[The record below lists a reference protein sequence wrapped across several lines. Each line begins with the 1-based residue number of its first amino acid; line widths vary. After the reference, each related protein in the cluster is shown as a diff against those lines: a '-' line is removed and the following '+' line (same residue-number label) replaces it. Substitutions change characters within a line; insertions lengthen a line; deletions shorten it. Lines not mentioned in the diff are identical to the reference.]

1 MEKFRGEVK
10 RTILIIASL
19 LFIPAFACA
28 DDTIWNRVFF
38 GDFTN
43 IYDNAVINPVETSLV
58 TAGFAGATYLVM
70 KNDAWLASLITKNR
84 SKAADNFYDFFNN
97 AGDGVYV
104 LAGDAVLF
112 AVGGERERYV
122 AQRIVEGMAVSGI
135 ISYAGKVVFGRERPT
150 AGNGPYEF
158 SFFNFGDNSY
168 PSGHT
173 TVAFM
178 WATIV
183 ADTYANDTHG
193 ISYLAYPVAAL
204 CGAARIYKNMHW
216 PSDVLAGALI
226 GVVTG
231 KAVCL
236 FDDRESFS
244 FDPSING
251 LKFAMSF

>member
-1 MEKFRGEVK
+1 MNNFRGK
-10 RTILIIASL
+10 TAIFLLLILIFPVIVS
-19 LFIPAFACA
+19 A

-38 GDFTN
+38 GDFVS
-43 IYDNAVINPVETSLV
+43 IYDITVQNPVESSLV
-58 TAGFAGATYLVM
+58 AAGFAGSTYLLM
-70 KNDAWLASLITKNR
+70 KNDAWLASFITKNR
-84 SKAADNFYDFFNN
+84 SKAADNFYDVFND
-97 AGDGVYV
+97 AGDGIYV
-104 LAGDAVLF
+104 LAGDALLF
-112 AVGGERERYV
+112 AIGGEKERRA
-122 AQRIVEGMAVSGI
+122 AQRIVEGMAVSGTI
-135 ISYAGKVVFGRERPT
+135 AYAGKVIFGRERPS

-178 WATIV
+178 WATII
-183 ADTYANDTHG
+183 ADTYASDSYG
-193 ISYLAYPVAAL
+193 VSYLAYPVAAL

-236 FDDRESFS
+236 FDVENSLS
-244 FDPSING
+244 YDPSVNG
-251 LKFAMSF
+251 IKYAVKF